1 MATVVTKIRSLLKVL
16 CFRAAQDPARTR
28 HRNPPPRFLPEPMH
42 KPLRTLTKFPL
53 AFRPQVKLPEV
64 PPPTE
69 GQDRRPTV
77 RNRKPQDQDLITSR
91 QKHRIEI
98 KKLPAPTAA
107 SQDAELRKLFGIT
120 CSQSCIIR
128 CEGKGGR
135 GKVEGGGGEGREVW
149 SEIEV

>member
-1 MATVVTKIRSLLKVL
+1 MRNISTGYSYAPGIYADFRTQVARVQEHACKLQCAAFMTEGCPAQLGALCTPQSALLSGFTRSCKNTT
-16 CFRAAQDPARTR
+16 QD
-28 HRNPPPRFLPEPMH
+28 HPPPPHPLFLPEPMH
-42 KPLRTLTKFPL
+42 KPLWTLTKFPL

-107 SQDAELRKLFGIT
+107 
-120 CSQSCIIR
+120 
-128 CEGKGGR
+128 
-135 GKVEGGGGEGREVW
+135 
-149 SEIEV
+149 